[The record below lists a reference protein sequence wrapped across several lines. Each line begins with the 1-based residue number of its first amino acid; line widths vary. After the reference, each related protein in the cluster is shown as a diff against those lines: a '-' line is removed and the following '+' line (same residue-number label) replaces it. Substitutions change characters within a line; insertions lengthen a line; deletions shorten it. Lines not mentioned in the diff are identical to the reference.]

1 MLNNLEDC
9 KRYMNANRL
18 ALNKPKTKIF
28 AVTEDINIAESL
40 SIPGMTDMVK
50 NTKTI
55 NVLGITVDA
64 KMKMNSHI
72 MEGSKCLL
80 NQLTTRLTAL
90 KKLVKVSDRKFSLN
104 LANGLFMSKL
114 LYGIQAWGL
123 APKYLLNKIQVLQNK
138 AARVVQGYKSYK
150 LSTTDLLKNMKWL
163 NIEHLIILNISILVH
178 GIINTGEPSYFYE
191 RIVRLQNNSNRT
203 NMGRRL
209 GQKPV
214 DIGTSTFT
222 KNQFCS
228 RAFDI
233 YNCVPAQISSIKDK
247 KKFKSF
253 LKKYLFDNKD
263 LPDINEYPIAGL
275 SNGI

>member
-1 MLNNLEDC
+1 
-9 KRYMNANRL
+9 
-18 ALNKPKTKIF
+18 
-28 AVTEDINIAESL
+28 
-40 SIPGMTDMVK
+40 
-50 NTKTI
+50 
-55 NVLGITVDA
+55 
-64 KMKMNSHI
+64 
-72 MEGSKCLL
+72 
-80 NQLTTRLTAL
+80 
-90 KKLVKVSDRKFSLN
+90 
-104 LANGLFMSKL
+104 MSKL